1 MSTEF
6 DQGRVIRE
14 RTIDWELQARRRR
27 QFVQFFVAPASIA
40 ILIALVAGGVS
51 GMLGMLIFAALF
63 GLLIAAWIE
72 FKWPLMPA
80 DQLQQVRA
88 AIEPEL
94 PVAWTEP
101 ESFEARVED
110 GIGNVPLEERGQ
122 QQGDYLIERAR
133 IREGLRPGPGF
144 RCRPCTASPLRP
156 YGPRSGRSRR
166 RAPRPP
172 CRR

>member
-1 MSTEF
+1 M
-6 DQGRVIRE
+6 IRE
-14 RTIDWELQARRRR
+14 RTINWELQARRRR

-40 ILIALVAGGVS
+40 LLIALVAGGVS

-122 QQGDYLIERAR
+122 Q
-133 IREGLRPGPGF
+133 
-144 RCRPCTASPLRP
+144 
-156 YGPRSGRSRR
+156 
-166 RAPRPP
+166 
-172 CRR
+172 